1 MLPHF
6 CRRIE
11 AAMLTSKPCALV
23 SHASTMLAAAGASV
37 QADHHA
43 ALTGTVPHRCCQRLT
58 RRSTR

>member
-23 SHASTMLAAAGASV
+23 SQASAMLAERERPCRQIITRLSPVPCRTAAAS
-37 QADHHA
+37 
-43 ALTGTVPHRCCQRLT
+43 G
-58 RRSTR
+58 